1 MSTSNEPIRFVY
13 VVDGKATL
21 NYAVPDPSQMPTPT
35 NEGEQLTI
43 ESYENMILT
52 YRSNPIIIE
61 WIEPVPPG
69 SVWNGS
75 YFEVPQPEE

>member
-1 MSTSNEPIRFVY
+1 
-13 VVDGKATL
+13 
-21 NYAVPDPSQMPTPT
+21 MPTPT